1 MEKTKIL
8 DILLSGFNDG
18 RKKPLFCTAVTLLDL
33 KELWEVLRQIENRSD
48 LEMLTLKEKSAFAA
62 GLLQAAA
69 AKNNINL
76 KLCKKK

>member
-33 KELWEVLRQIENRSD
+33 QELWEVLRQIGNVDAQRKECFCRGITAGCGSKEQYK
-48 LEMLTLKEKSAFAA
+48 LEAMQEEVM
-62 GLLQAAA
+62 
-69 AKNNINL
+69 I
-76 KLCKKK
+76 